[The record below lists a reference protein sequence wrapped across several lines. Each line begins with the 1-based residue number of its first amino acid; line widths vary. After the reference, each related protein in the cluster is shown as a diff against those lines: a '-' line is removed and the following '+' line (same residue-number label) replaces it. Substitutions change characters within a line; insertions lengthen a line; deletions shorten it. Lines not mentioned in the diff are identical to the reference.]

1 MSTLLLTR
9 TDVVRHV
16 EALTLLSEMREAFQ
30 ADAKVRSVE
39 PQRARSAL
47 HAEGS
52 TLVVFPGLL
61 PGIPAYTV
69 KVHARFP
76 GRSPA
81 IQGVVQLHELET
93 GALLAVMDSGHL
105 TTLRTGVV
113 GALASDVLARQDASR
128 VALIGAGP
136 QASMQLKSLRLVRSL
151 NHVRVYD
158 PDLALSIAFATRM
171 YHALNLP
178 VRPAESVEEAVA
190 DADII
195 VTATGTPSHK
205 PFLYPGM
212 LRGGTHL
219 TALGADEPGLAE
231 VSAGLMRQSTFFCDN
246 RALALAMGAPAG
258 VGLGEEVIHAELG
271 EVLAGTKSG
280 RTDAGQVTIFG
291 AVGLPFQDLVA
302 AWHVY
307 QGARH
312 DDTVQ
317 RVDFLA

>member
-9 TDVVRHV
+9 TDVIRHM
-16 EALTLLSEMREAFQ
+16 EALTLLSEMRDAFR
-30 ADAKVRSVE
+30 ADAEARSVE
-39 PQRARSAL
+39 PQRARAPL

-52 TLVVFPGLL
+52 ALVVFPGTL

-81 IQGVVQLHELET
+81 IQGVVQLHDLET

-105 TTLRTGVV
+105 TALRTGVV

-151 NHVRVYD
+151 SHVRVHD
-158 PDLALSIAFATRM
+158 VEVARAVDFAARM
-171 YHALNLP
+171 YQALKLP
-178 VRPAESVEEAVA
+178 VRPAMSVEEAVE
-190 DADII
+190 DADIVI
-195 VTATGTPSHK
+195 TATPSRE
-205 PFLYPGM
+205 PFLFPGM
-212 LRGGTHL
+212 LRAGTHV
-219 TALGADEPGLAE
+219 TTLGADEPGKAE
-231 VSAGLMRQSTFFCDN
+231 VSAGLLRQSTFFCDN
-246 RALALAMGAPAG
+246 RALNLAMGAPAG
-258 VGLGEEVIHAELG
+258 AGLGEECIHAELG

-280 RTDAGQVTIFG
+280 RTDVGQVTLFG

-307 QGARH
+307 QGART
-312 DDTVQ
+312 DDSVQ

>member
-9 TDVVRHV
+9 TDVIRHM
-16 EALTLLSEMREAFQ
+16 EALTLLSEMRDAFR
-30 ADAKVRSVE
+30 ADAEARSVE
-39 PQRARSAL
+39 PQRARAPL

-52 TLVVFPGLL
+52 ALVVFPGTL

-81 IQGVVQLHELET
+81 IQGVVQLHDLET

-105 TTLRTGVV
+105 TALRTGVV

-151 NHVRVYD
+151 NHVRIYD
-158 PDLALSIAFATRM
+158 ADLAKSVEFATRM

-178 VRPAESVEEAVA
+178 VRPAESVEEAVE
-190 DADII
+190 DADIVI
-195 VTATGTPSHK
+195 TATPARE
-205 PFLYPGM
+205 PFLFPGM
-212 LRGGTHL
+212 MRGGTHV

-231 VSAGLMRQSTFFCDN
+231 VSAGLLRQSTFFCDN
-246 RALALAMGAPAG
+246 RALSLAMGAPAG

-271 EVLAGTKSG
+271 EVLAGTRQG
-280 RTDAGQVTIFG
+280 RTDAAQVTIFG

-307 QGARH
+307 LGARA
-312 DDTVQ
+312 DDSVQ
-317 RVDFLA
+317 RVDFRA

>member
-9 TDVVRHV
+9 ADVIRHM
-16 EALTLLSEMREAFQ
+16 EALTLLSEMREAFR
-30 ADAKVRSVE
+30 ADAEARSVE
-39 PQRARSAL
+39 PQRAWAPL
-47 HAEGS
+47 HAEG
-52 TLVVFPGLL
+52 TALVVFPGIL

-69 KVHARFP
+69 KVHAKFP

-81 IQGVVQLHELET
+81 IQGVVQLHDLET
-93 GALLAVMDSGHL
+93 GALLAVLDSGHL
-105 TTLRTGVV
+105 TAMRTGVV

-151 NHVRVYD
+151 DHVRIYD
-158 PDLALSIAFATRM
+158 PDLTKSVEFAARM

-178 VRPAESVEEAVA
+178 VRPAESVEEAVE
-190 DADII
+190 DADIV
-195 VTATGTPSHK
+195 VTATAARE
-205 PFLYPGM
+205 PFLFPGM
-212 LRGGTHL
+212 LRGGTHV

-231 VSAGLMRQSTFFCDN
+231 VSAGLLRQSTFFCDN

-271 EVLAGTKSG
+271 EVLAGTKPG

-307 QGARH
+307 QGART
-312 DDTVQ
+312 DDSVQ
-317 RVDFLA
+317 RVDFRA

>member
-9 TDVVRHV
+9 ADVVRHM
-16 EALTLLSEMREAFQ
+16 EALTLLSEMREAFR
-30 ADAKVRSVE
+30 ADAEVRSVE
-39 PQRARSAL
+39 PQRARAPL

-52 TLVVFPGLL
+52 ALVVFPGTL

-81 IQGVVQLHELET
+81 IQGTVQLHDLET
-93 GALLAVMDSGHL
+93 GSLLAVMDSGHL
-105 TTLRTGVV
+105 TALRTGVV

-151 NHVRVYD
+151 NHVRIYD
-158 PDLALSIAFATRM
+158 PDLTKSVEFATRM

-190 DADII
+190 DADIVI
-195 VTATGTPSHK
+195 TATSARE
-205 PFLYPGM
+205 PFLFPGM
-212 LRGGTHL
+212 LRGGTHV

-231 VSAGLMRQSTFFCDN
+231 LSAGLLRQSTFFCDN

-271 EVLAGTKSG
+271 EVLAGTKQG
-280 RTDAGQVTIFG
+280 RTDAGQVTLFG

-307 QGARH
+307 LGARA
-312 DDTVQ
+312 DDAVQ
-317 RVDFLA
+317 RVDFRA